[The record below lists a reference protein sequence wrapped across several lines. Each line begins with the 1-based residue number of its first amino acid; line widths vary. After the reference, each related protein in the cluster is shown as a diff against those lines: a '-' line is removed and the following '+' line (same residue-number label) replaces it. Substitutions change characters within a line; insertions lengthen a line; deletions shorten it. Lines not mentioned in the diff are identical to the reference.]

1 MRLIVRFWPA
11 LLSSICCFSFVP
23 SQSMAASC
31 TPPPSG
37 LISWWP
43 GDGNA
48 NDIQSGFNGTLQGG
62 VTFSAGEVD
71 QAFTF
76 NGTDGEVILPNSAS
90 ARSLNFGPTDS
101 FTIDAWIKPDLS
113 VLGTQRAIV
122 VLTYVCSVEVIELFV
137 LTDGRIDFDIRDS
150 NGINPAAVS
159 PSSILDGNWHHV
171 AGVRDVSTHTITLY
185 LDGTSVASVTDTTT
199 GTFTRSDGQ
208 NRIGSIPVACPTDR
222 YFWKGQIDE
231 VEVFGRA
238 LNATEV
244 ANIFNAGSAGKCKT
258 GCISAPSGL
267 VSWWPGDGNPSDIQ
281 DSNNGTLSGTVG
293 FDAGKVGLAF
303 SFFGKGGVV
312 INRAG
317 GNDNLNFG
325 NSEITIDAWVNIP
338 TNAPGGTRIVFDDGY
353 SGQSIARLAVIDQHA
368 EAFFRDSNGN
378 VINAVGTTALNDG
391 NWHHLAAVRLGSG
404 TEALIFVDGQEE
416 NFDVNIAFGSVDTN
430 CNVAMIGASQS
441 SSFCGTTPNENQ
453 FTGLIDEVD
462 VFNRALSSAEIKN
475 IFNAGSAGKCK
486 SQCVSAPSGL
496 VSWWPA
502 DGDALDYQDSN
513 SGTLQ
518 GGATFSSGK
527 VGQAFSLDGNDG
539 RVDVADNPVLNP
551 GTGSFTVDAW
561 VFKTRLQNDMAV
573 APVVAK
579 HVGDFRDGYLLRAG
593 EGGTGVPTTD
603 EIGAVA
609 GDANGNRVDLET
621 GVNISLNTWTHLA
634 MTFDGSTKT
643 LNVYKDGVLIGSGS
657 NPLVGSIDPSGEL
670 FRIGSYNR
678 ITLSRTETFPGEI
691 DEVEY
696 FDRALSQSEV
706 QSIFNAG
713 SAGKCKAISPEGQS
727 INISTRVLVG
737 TDTNVGIAGF
747 ILRSDGSPAPT
758 KDVVV
763 RGIGPSLPVSG
774 KLLDPTLELRDSNG
788 ALIASNDNW
797 MDASNAAAIQATGLA
812 PTDPHEAAI
821 LATLSSATNPGFTNY
836 TAILAGKNNTTGVGL
851 VEVYDLQS
859 TNSTHLVNIST
870 RAFVSTGD
878 DVLIGGVI
886 VRGYTAQEIVLRAIG
901 PELGSRGVSNFLA
914 DPTLELHDGQGN
926 LVESNDNWMDSPE
939 KDQIIAS
946 GLAPTD
952 DRESAILATLFP
964 GNYTGIVRG
973 AGDTTGVGLVEV
985 YRIGPPALP

>member
-23 SQSMAASC
+23 SQSMAVSC

-48 NDIQSGFNGTLQGG
+48 SDLQSGFNGTLQGG
-62 VTFSAGEVD
+62 VAFSAGEVD

-101 FTIDAWIKPDLS
+101 FTIDAWIKPDPS

-122 VLTYVCSVEVIELFV
+122 VLTYVCSPEVIELFLLV
-137 LTDGRIDFDIRDS
+137 DGRVEFDIRDS
-150 NGINPAAVS
+150 NGINPVTAS

-171 AGVRDVSTHTITLY
+171 AGVRDVSTHTVKLY

-199 GTFTRSDGQ
+199 GTFTRADGQ
-208 NRIGSIPVACPTDR
+208 NRIGSIAVACPTDR

-244 ANIFNAGSAGKCKT
+244 ANIFSSGSAGKCKT

-267 VSWWPGDGNPSDIQ
+267 VSWWPGDGNPNDIQ

-317 GNDNLNFG
+317 GNDSLNFG

-391 NWHHLAAVRLGSG
+391 TWHHLAAVRLGSG

-416 NFDVNIAFGSVDTN
+416 NFDVNVAFGSVVTN

-453 FTGLIDEVD
+453 FTGLIDEVE

-486 SQCVSAPSGL
+486 SLCIPAPSGL
-496 VSWWPA
+496 ISWWPA
-502 DGDALDYQDSN
+502 DGDALDLQDSN
-513 SGTLQ
+513 HGTLQ
-518 GGATFSSGK
+518 NGATFGTGK
-527 VGQAFSLDGNDG
+527 VGQAFSFDG
-539 RVDVADNPVLNP
+539 VDDLVQVADAPVLNP
-551 GTGSFTVDAW
+551 AAITLDAW
-561 VFKTRLQNDMAV
+561 IYPNTIKLGSR
-573 APVVAK
+573 VVSKDLSTVSCDQPYVVYSLDA
-579 HVGDFRDGYLLRAG
+579 RG
-593 EGGTGVPTTD
+593 EFGNKAAFFFTTSDNVEHILSGTSAIPT
-603 EIGAVA
+603 GAF
-609 GDANGNRVDLET
+609 
-621 GVNISLNTWTHLA
+621 SHLA
-634 MTFDGSTKT
+634 ATFDGSTAKIYV
-643 LNVYKDGVLIGSGS
+643 NGVLENSLTVSGALTSSTAPVVIGNAGS
-657 NPLVGSIDPSGEL
+657 ACRAANAGLVEFDGL
-670 FRIGSYNR
+670 
-678 ITLSRTETFPGEI
+678 I
-691 DEVEY
+691 DEVEI
-696 FDRALSQSEV
+696 FNRALSQSEI

-713 SAGKCKAISPEGQS
+713 SAGKCKPTIAPEGQS

-737 TDTNVGIAGF
+737 TNTSVGIAGF
-747 ILRSDGSPAPT
+747 ILRSDTSPPPT

-763 RGIGPSLPVSG
+763 RGIGPSLGQFGISNA
-774 KLLDPTLELRDSNG
+774 LADPTLELRDSNG

-797 MDASNAAAIQATGLA
+797 MDASNASQVQAVGLA
-812 PTDPHEAAI
+812 PSDPKESAI

-836 TAILAGKNNTTGVGL
+836 TAILAGKDNTTGVGL
-851 VEVYDLQS
+851 VEVYELQS
-859 TNSTHLVNIST
+859 TNTTHLVNIST
-870 RAFVSTGD
+870 RAFVSTGN

-886 VRGYTAQEIVLRAIG
+886 IRGGTAEELVFRAIG

-939 KDQIIAS
+939 KDQIIAV

-973 AGDTTGVGLVEV
+973 AGNTIGVGLVEV
-985 YRIGPPALP
+985 YRIGPPPVP